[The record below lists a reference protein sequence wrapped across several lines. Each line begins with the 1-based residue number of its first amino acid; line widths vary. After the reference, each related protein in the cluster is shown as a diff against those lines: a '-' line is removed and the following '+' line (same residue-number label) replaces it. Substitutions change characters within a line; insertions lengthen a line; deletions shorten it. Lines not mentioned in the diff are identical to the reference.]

1 MNLIITLIGNA
12 AVDYNFRH
20 ALRKDPDGTMT
31 AWGFRLTKGEYQMF
45 KAVFEHFDDQLE
57 SAFKNL
63 EDQLYMKLDQSRV
76 LMPCQRPCDWSLIP
90 PEDSESGQSPVQ
102 S

>member
-12 AVDYNFRH
+12 VVDYNFRH
-20 ALRKDPDGTMT
+20 ALREDPDGTMSE
-31 AWGFRLTKGEYQMF
+31 WGFRLTKGEYQMF
-45 KAVFEHFDDQLE
+45 KAVFAHYDDQLE
-57 SAFKNL
+57 TAFKNL
-63 EDQLYMKLDQSRV
+63 EDQLYDKLAQFRV

-90 PEDSESGQSPVQ
+90 PGETVETPVQ